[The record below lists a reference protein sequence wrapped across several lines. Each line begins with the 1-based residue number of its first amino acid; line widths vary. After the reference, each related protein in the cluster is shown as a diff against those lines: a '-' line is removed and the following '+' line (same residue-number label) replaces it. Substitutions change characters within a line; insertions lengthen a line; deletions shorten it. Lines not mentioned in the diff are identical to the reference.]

1 MAHLRIALIGYGR
14 MGHEI
19 ETVARKRGHQV
30 VLTIDK
36 NNQDAFTPGQ
46 LKKADVAIEFTLP
59 DSAYSNIMTCLQAD
73 VPVVSGTTGWMDRFQ
88 EVVDY
93 CREHKQAFFHA
104 SNFSIGV
111 NLFFRINQQMARIMN
126 QFTDYEVEIEETH
139 HVHKVDAPSGT
150 AVKLADILIHEI
162 DRKKGWKKQK
172 AEKAEELSV
181 RSIREDEIP
190 GIHRV
195 MYHSTFDDIEIKHSA
210 KSREGFALG
219 AVLAAEYI
227 QGRQGVYS
235 MEDLLNI

>member
-1 MAHLRIALIGYGR
+1 

-19 ETVARKRGHQV
+19 ETVASRRGHQV

-36 NNQDAFTPGQ
+36 ENQAELTPEQ
-46 LKKADVAIEFTLP
+46 LKKADVAIEFSLP
-59 DSAYSNIMTCLQAD
+59 DSAYENIMTCLHSD
-73 VPVVSGTTGWMDRFQ
+73 VPVVSGTTGWLDRFQ

-93 CREHKQAFFHA
+93 CREHKRAFFHA

-126 QFTDYEVEIEETH
+126 QFTNYDVEIEETH

-150 AVKLADILIHEI
+150 AVKLADLLLQEI
-162 DRKKGWKKQK
+162 DRKKGWKK
-172 AEKAEELSV
+172 EKALGSEDLPV

-195 MYHSTFDDIEIKHSA
+195 MYHSNFDEIEIRHSA

-219 AVLAAEYI
+219 AVLAAEFL

>member
-1 MAHLRIALIGYGR
+1 MSSLRIALIGYGR

-19 ETVARKRGHQV
+19 ETLAKKRGHQV

-36 NNQDAFTPGQ
+36 DNQDELTPEK
-46 LKKADVAIEFTLP
+46 LKMADVAIEFTLP
-59 DSAYSNIMTCLQAD
+59 DSAYHNIMSCLKSD
-73 VPVVSGTTGWMDRFQ
+73 LPVVSGTTGWMDHFQ

-93 CREHKQAFFHA
+93 CREHQQAFFHA

-126 QFTDYEVEIEETH
+126 QFTNYDVEIEETH
-139 HVHKVDAPSGT
+139 HVHKADAPSGT
-150 AVKLADILIHEI
+150 AVKLADLLLHEI
-162 DRKKGWKKQK
+162 DRKKGWKK
-172 AEKAEELSV
+172 EKAQTDEDLPV

-195 MYHSTFDDIEIKHSA
+195 MYHSTFDDIELRHSA